1 MIEDRD
7 GTVSLSLSW
16 SKIRSN
22 RSENEN
28 DGENSARF
36 KLNFQSSE
44 IPTPFHDSFSRGIYI
59 HTHAHNIVYTF
70 FRLLERL
77 ERVLSPSEK
86 RPRRQEGGNS
96 NRVENT
102 ANYRPSEQPLPLSS
116 SYKLQQARIPDYFDN
131 GTTRLERISERI
143 VNLRTPMRRP
153 TLKRKNI
160 EIRGYFIFTEVWV
173 EVD

>member
-44 IPTPFHDSFSRGIYI
+44 IPTPFHDSFSRGIV
-59 HTHAHNIVYTF
+59 HTHAHNVVYTF

-96 NRVENT
+96 SRVENT